1 MSVML
6 TFTDLEAAASGV
18 KPAGGADIS
27 LGLAGAAS
35 ADPSTLDSVGT
46 PAASLPV
53 AGREP
58 NYYYLHHR
66 NDLSVHFESGDHF
79 QLVIMEYKP
88 CGTSELDRNKDR
100 SRWADSF
107 GIVS

>member
-1 MSVML
+1 MYWLMRLSVFMCVWVFLCRDSDNEGLMSVML

-58 NYYYLHHR
+58 NY
-66 NDLSVHFESGDHF
+66 
-79 QLVIMEYKP
+79 
-88 CGTSELDRNKDR
+88 
-100 SRWADSF
+100 
-107 GIVS
+107 